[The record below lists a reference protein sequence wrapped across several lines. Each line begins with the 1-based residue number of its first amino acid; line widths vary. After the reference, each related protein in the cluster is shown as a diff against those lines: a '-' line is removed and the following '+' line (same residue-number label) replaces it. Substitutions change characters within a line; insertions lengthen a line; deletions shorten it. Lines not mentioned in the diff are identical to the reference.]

1 MIKRSGGDVRRQS
14 GMDIGDGYGYRDRGV
29 WLGGGRGLRGSWQSC
44 LSDPDS
50 RDTVYRR
57 RACFSPPS
65 PFGKSAD
72 GVSMLPG
79 APARPPALSRARL
92 TRICMSHF
100 AVVGACW
107 AGCNS
112 GHTNL
117 SADPQTA
124 LVGALPDGPALWD
137 GTGPARRGLGRP
149 IKERAFGGERTAFKG
164 IPARPGSRDPQRADR
179 RTIGADARVQL
190 TAGDVP
196 GKAMWRFWD
205 TTGVR
210 PEDGL
215 PAAGQ
220 ACSPPSLDDR
230 RALNAMN
237 TSQMPFDRYF
247 QDDPA
252 PHHVPAD
259 TAAAAAPPPAGL
271 QLQLPNFVLGGPPT
285 LAHGGGAEVLPAAL
299 FGFGQPGELTQAW
312 LSNNGFST
320 E

>member
-1 MIKRSGGDVRRQS
+1 VQPTYRTDGPSYQVAGVFPGYCIGRRGYGGPDQPRPVNPTARRRGKISMIKRSGGDVRRQS

-107 AGCNS
+107 AGCSS

-124 LVGALPDGPALWD
+124 LVGALPDGPA
-137 GTGPARRGLGRP
+137 P
-149 IKERAFGGERTAFKG
+149 
-164 IPARPGSRDPQRADR
+164 
-179 RTIGADARVQL
+179 
-190 TAGDVP
+190 
-196 GKAMWRFWD
+196 
-205 TTGVR
+205 
-210 PEDGL
+210 
-215 PAAGQ
+215 
-220 ACSPPSLDDR
+220 
-230 RALNAMN
+230 
-237 TSQMPFDRYF
+237 
-247 QDDPA
+247 
-252 PHHVPAD
+252 
-259 TAAAAAPPPAGL
+259 
-271 QLQLPNFVLGGPPT
+271 
-285 LAHGGGAEVLPAAL
+285 
-299 FGFGQPGELTQAW
+299 
-312 LSNNGFST
+312 
-320 E
+320 